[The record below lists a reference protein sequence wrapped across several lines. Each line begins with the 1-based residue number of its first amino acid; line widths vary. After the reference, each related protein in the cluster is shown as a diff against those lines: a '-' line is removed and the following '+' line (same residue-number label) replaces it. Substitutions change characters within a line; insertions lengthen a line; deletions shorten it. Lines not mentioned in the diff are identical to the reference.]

1 MFSVIPYVSWS
12 VRNADVILTVSFA
25 FCLISACCVGVA
37 GVRGCTTS
45 NCLDKWTTQTE
56 TGRSDAGRKHK
67 SHTETYTEHTPSPT
81 QSLSLIPIQA
91 LIHTHIDTHTQ
102 MKCSHWR
109 SKSTLLP
116 SFSPFSSPW
125 PPNKHSDIF
134 IVILWTSI
142 FPLSLSGFLLH
153 EPSSLQKQLI
163 LFQIH
168 RQLGLLIVKCSSNF
182 SSATMETGWK
192 PCLLYNLVD

>member
-81 QSLSLIPIQA
+81 QSFAHSYSSTYTYTHRHPHTDEVFPLEVKVYSPSFILSLFLSMA
-91 LIHTHIDTHTQ
+91 
-102 MKCSHWR
+102 
-109 SKSTLLP
+109 SKQTRT
-116 SFSPFSSPW
+116 
-125 PPNKHSDIF
+125 DIF

-142 FPLSLSGFLLH
+142 FPLSLSGFLWH